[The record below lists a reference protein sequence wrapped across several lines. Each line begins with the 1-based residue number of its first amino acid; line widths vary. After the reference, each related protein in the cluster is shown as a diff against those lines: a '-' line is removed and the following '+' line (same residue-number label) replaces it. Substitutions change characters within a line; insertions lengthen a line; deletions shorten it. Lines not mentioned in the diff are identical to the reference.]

1 MKTDL
6 QKLTNAIK
14 SQRKVII
21 FAICV
26 ALYVG
31 AIIFAKTTALA
42 SNPSAD
48 VVAAKLPAIT
58 ANAQTTEATTEA
70 TTEEITDS
78 YQDRVDYYT
87 EMYGSDVEER
97 QTVVVNG
104 HEFDYIPGAPYSV
117 YESMAKALDTEV
129 ETTTVYIPNEEYYSE
144 NTSNTETGS
153 ITAAETTVEET
164 EAPAEDTDEMMSEFT
179 EAAYTPGELR
189 YHGVLY
195 WNDSKWTW
203 YSEKVLPGGGL
214 DIPGRHLDDDGFV
227 CDEDGYIC
235 LAADT
240 GYISYGTVIDTPFG
254 RPGKIYDCGCAYGTV
269 DVYVGW

>member
-1 MKTDL
+1 MKKDL
-6 QKLTNAIK
+6 QKLANAIV
-14 SQRKVII
+14 SQRKVVL
-21 FAICV
+21 FVTCV
-26 ALYVG
+26 VLYVG

-42 SNPSAD
+42 SNPSTD

-58 ANAQTTEATTEA
+58 ANAQTTEATTEQ
-70 TTEEITDS
+70 TTES
-78 YQDRVDYYT
+78 YQDKVDYYT
-87 EMYGSDVEER
+87 ELYGSAVE
-97 QTVVVNG
+97 TTNKVVVNG

-117 YESMAKALDTEV
+117 YESMAKALDAEV
-129 ETTTVYIPNEEYYSE
+129 ETETVYIPNEEYYSE

-153 ITAAETTVEET
+153 ITAAEETTVEET
-164 EAPAEDTDEMMSEFT
+164 EAPAEDTDEMTSKFT

-214 DIPGRHLDDDGFV
+214 SIPGRHLDDDGFV

-235 LAADT
+235 LAADPS
-240 GYISYGTVIDTPFG
+240 YISYGTVIDTPFG
-254 RPGKIYDCGCAYGTV
+254 RPGKIYDSGCAYGTV